1 MKRLIAL
8 IALFT
13 FAMFAAPA
21 LAADPVPTITASA
34 TTVQVGQPISFTV
47 TNTAGYTPTA
57 KIVWFNPRTFATVNV
72 ANFYGQ
78 AGPTFTYV
86 AKLGDAGKTLQ
97 FVATIYL
104 SGSGHLVR
112 PSSSSVAFTVTL

>member
-13 FAMFAAPA
+13 FAMFAAPTY
-21 LAADPVPTITASA
+21 AADPVPTITASA
-34 TTVQVGQPISFTV
+34 TTVQVGHPISFTV
-47 TNTAGYTPTA
+47 TDTAGYTPTA
-57 KIVWFNPRTFATVNV
+57 KIVWFNPRTYATVNV

-86 AKLGDAGKTLQ
+86 PALGDAGKILQ
-97 FVATIYL
+97 FVATIYQN
-104 SGSGHLVR
+104 STGHLVR